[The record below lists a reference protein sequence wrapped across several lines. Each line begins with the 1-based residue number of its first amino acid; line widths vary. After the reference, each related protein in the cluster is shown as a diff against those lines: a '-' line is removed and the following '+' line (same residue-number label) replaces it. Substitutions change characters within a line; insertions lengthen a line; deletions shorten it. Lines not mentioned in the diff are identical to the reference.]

1 MGQLSPRRF
10 PDRITRR
17 RQGPGRRN
25 EFGEFVPGDV
35 VETAFKASVQPLA
48 IEDTDFVG
56 GSMLSERMK
65 VYVPE
70 ADALV
75 AAFEDR
81 KADYVALD
89 DGRVFV
95 VEESRSWTGS
105 HTRAILLR
113 KTRCAGGRSRENA
126 ATPGATFPT
135 PW

>member
-1 MGQLSPRRF
+1 M
-10 PDRITRR
+10 
-17 RQGPGRRN
+17 
-25 EFGEFVPGDV
+25 PGDV

-105 HTRAILLR
+105 HTRQS
-113 KTRCAGGRSRENA
+113 C
-126 ATPGATFPT
+126 
-135 PW
+135 